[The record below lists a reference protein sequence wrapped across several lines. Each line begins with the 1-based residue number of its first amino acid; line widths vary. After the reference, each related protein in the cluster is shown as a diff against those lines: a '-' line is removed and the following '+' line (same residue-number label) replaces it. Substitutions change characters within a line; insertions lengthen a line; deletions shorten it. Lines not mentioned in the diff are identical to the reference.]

1 VAGFR
6 SVKKYA
12 QAWEDG
18 RVFTS
23 HFRKNYTASA
33 QTFLWLD
40 NSMTGGGPP
49 ANYYAATPLTATT
62 LDGSAGIYHGDN
74 KSPAA
79 KFLTHWSMVGN
90 STNNQAQCILLDYLL
105 FYPFI
110 DMDDLATQEMINSTT
125 LPRYTDGEGLKVMPV
140 CVSPSVGGGLFTFE
154 YVNQDG
160 VTKTSPAQGC
170 ATSQP
175 ALVGNLVCSSRATF
189 MSGDAVGP
197 FCPLAAGD
205 SGVQRINSVTFSV
218 ANGGLM
224 ALVLVKPL
232 AGMAIREGSVESEME
247 FLTGGV
253 PPVRIY
259 DGAYLNFISRPDV
272 GLGSTA
278 ITGKLNF
285 IWDEG
290 T

>member
-1 VAGFR
+1 MAGFR

-12 QAWEDG
+12 EAWDAG
-18 RVFTS
+18 RSYTS

-33 QTFLWLD
+33 QPFLWLD

-49 ANYYAATPLTATT
+49 ANYYASTPLAADT
-62 LDGSAGIYHGDN
+62 LSGSSGIYHGDD
-74 KSPAA
+74 KAPAA

-90 STNNQAQCILLDYLL
+90 SANSQAQCILLDYVM

-110 DMDDLATQEMINSTT
+110 DMDDLATQEMINTVT

-140 CVSPSVGGGLFTFE
+140 CVSPAVGNGLYTFE
-154 YVNQDG
+154 YVNQSG
-160 VTKTSPAQGC
+160 ATKTSPVQGC
-170 ATSQP
+170 ATTQP
-175 ALVGNLVCSSRATF
+175 ALVGNLVSSSRATF
-189 MSGDAVGP
+189 MTGDSNGP
-197 FCPLAAGD
+197 FCTLAAGD
-205 SGVQRINSVTFSV
+205 SGVQRINSITFSV

-232 AGMAIREGSVESEME
+232 ASMAIREASAEAEME
-247 FLTGGV
+247 FLTAGV
-253 PPVRIY
+253 PPIRIY